1 MAFLVRPVA
10 CPDFPIYRKM
20 LLCPGDLCYADCVQ
34 LFSGFEH
41 KERPSVAVSAA
52 GGLFVWTDIPLD
64 AIFHREEMDE
74 LHGSVHIQDL
84 LWNVLFQ

>member
-1 MAFLVRPVA
+1 MAFLVCPVA

-52 GGLFVWTDIPLD
+52 GGLFVWTESALPECIPLD

-74 LHGSVHIQDL
+74 LHGSVHIQDQL
-84 LWNVLFQ
+84 